1 MSSSFPRALRPSPE
15 HPGPHRPPAGPAA
28 FARARDSRRRAAT
41 HRRLTTGARRYPP
54 RLARLWVLLPCAA
67 LLLVLAACGAQ
78 PVAISAPATLPTAQI
93 LRAAEPEA
101 PLRLALPGTDAAS
114 TAPAAPVAATAPA
127 GPTAEAPLTI
137 QPTAA
142 PGDAPAGPIS
152 GGLPDEAWGA
162 RGPGAASQAL
172 PAATVVP
179 PTSSN
184 GEIVVALP
192 TPGAAQPAPGQ
203 LPTAPALEPLPT
215 ASAPVVANPL
225 PTVAPPRDGPGG
237 LPYPLTLTRLNFGV
251 VGHLYYTDRTT
262 ALRKA
267 REVGFTW
274 FRQQI
279 HWRDIEDRSGAY
291 LWGELDNIVADV
303 NAAGMLLMINITRSP
318 SWYTANGSDGLPQD
332 PATLARFAGA
342 LAQRYSGRVHAILI
356 WNEQNL
362 AYENGGSIGPADP
375 GHFVEIM
382 AASYNAIKAADPRI
396 IVVAGAPA
404 STATNNPGIAMDTLS
419 YLRAM
424 YAYNDGM
431 IRDYF
436 DVQALH
442 PGGSANPPDTLYPER
457 PSSAQG
463 WTDDP
468 SFYFRHVEN
477 QRKVMEEAGLGDHQ
491 VWITEYGWATPNN
504 TPGYEFGNQISYE
517 LQRDYIV
524 GAVWYTFNNYPWVS
538 NMFLWNLNFTVLQR
552 ESGRDPNHEQGS
564 FSIVNAD
571 WSPRPAFWGLQEAIA
586 QVNERQP

>member
-1 MSSSFPRALRPSPE
+1 MRV
-15 HPGPHRPPAGPAA
+15 
-28 FARARDSRRRAAT
+28 
-41 HRRLTTGARRYPP
+41 RLVRC
-54 RLARLWVLLPCAA
+54 WVLLPCAI
-67 LLLVLAACGAQ
+67 LLIFLTACGAGQ
-78 PVAISAPATLPTAQI
+78 SVAISAAAPLPTARI
-93 LRAAEPEA
+93 LREPEA
-101 PLRLALPGTDAAS
+101 LLPLRPGGAPVAPPSGSAAGGPGAPVGSAAAATDPRAAAGVASVAPTAVTSLPG
-114 TAPAAPVAATAPA
+114 APAASPA
-127 GPTAEAPLTI
+127 
-137 QPTAA
+137 
-142 PGDAPAGPIS
+142 S
-152 GGLPDEAWGA
+152 GGLPDEAWGR
-162 RGPGAASQAL
+162 RGPGAGVQTGAG
-172 PAATVVP
+172 AAPVS
-179 PTSSN
+179 PT
-184 GEIVVALP
+184 GPGDEIVVRLP
-192 TPGAAQPAPGQ
+192 TPGPAPSGAST
-203 LPTAPALEPLPT
+203 LPATPTPASPSLPGTTATPPPPGSTAVAPT
-215 ASAPVVANPL
+215 PL

-251 VGHLYYTDRTT
+251 VGHLYYTDRAT

-267 REVGFTW
+267 REAGFTW

-279 HWRDIEDRSGAY
+279 HWRDIEDASGAY
-291 LWGELDNIVADV
+291 FWGELDNIVADV
-303 NAAGMLLMINITRSP
+303 HAAGLLLMINITRSP
-318 SWYTANGSDGLPQD
+318 AWYTANGSDGLPQD
-332 PATLARFAGA
+332 PAALARFAGA

-362 AYENGGSIGPADP
+362 AYENGGSIGPNDP

-382 AASYNAIKAADPRI
+382 AAAYTAIKAADPRI

-404 STATNNPGIAMDTLS
+404 STATNDPGIAMDTLS

-424 YAYNDGM
+424 YRHNGGM

-442 PGGSANPPDTLYPER
+442 PGGSANPPETLYPDN

-477 QRKVMEEAGLGDHQ
+477 QRRVMEEAGLGNHQ

-504 TPGYEFGNQISYE
+504 TPGYEFGNQITFE

-524 GAVWYTFNNYPWVS
+524 GAIWYTFNNYPWVS

-552 ESGRDPNHEQGS
+552 ENGRDPAHEQGS

-571 WSPRPAFWGLQEAIA
+571 WSPRPAFRGIQEAIA
-586 QVNERQP
+586 QINSMQP